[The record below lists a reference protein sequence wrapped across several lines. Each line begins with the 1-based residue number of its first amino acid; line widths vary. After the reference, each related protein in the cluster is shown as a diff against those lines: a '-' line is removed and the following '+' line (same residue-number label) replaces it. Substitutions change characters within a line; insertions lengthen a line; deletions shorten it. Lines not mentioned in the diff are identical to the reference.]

1 MALALIP
8 GIEISQGQ
16 VVTCGH
22 GTLEPQH
29 AYGDPAAAAQRWIAQ
44 GARWLYVSDLDVL
57 NGRGSN
63 AAAVDATLHA
73 ARGHA
78 DVAFMGGVRDQAS
91 LDAAV
96 KAGARQIVLDPAAL
110 ADLDFVASALR
121 SHPDRVSV
129 GVVAHDGRL
138 RADGSA
144 VDGSDVFDLLQRVD
158 ALGCRAYVIDDIDS
172 RGMRKTSQR
181 ALLVEACNLVRGA
194 IIVAGG
200 IERIDDLHA
209 LATLGLP
216 GLSGVIIE
224 HALYADSFSL
234 AEAEAAIEPR
244 FDPWIWAPPQP

>member
-29 AYGDPAAAAQRWIAQ
+29 SYGDPAAAVSRWIAQ
-44 GARWLYVSDLDVL
+44 GARWLHVSDLDAL
-57 NGRGSN
+57 NARGAN
-63 AAAVDATLHA
+63 TDAVAAALHA

-78 DVAFMGGVRDQAS
+78 DVAVMGGVRDQAS
-91 LDAAV
+91 LEAALSTGV
-96 KAGARQIVLDPAAL
+96 RQVVLDPAAL
-110 ADLDFVASALR
+110 ADLEFVAAAL
-121 SHPDRVSV
+121 HAHADRVSV
-129 GVVAHDGRL
+129 GIVAHEGAL
-138 RADGSA
+138 RAAGSA
-144 VDGSDVFDLLQRVD
+144 VDGADVIDLLQRVD

-172 RGMRKTSQR
+172 RGMRKASQR
-181 ALLVEACNLVRGA
+181 ALLVEVCNLVRGSVIA
-194 IIVAGG
+194 AGG

-216 GLSGVIIE
+216 DLSGVIID
-224 HALYADSFSL
+224 HALYADAFTL